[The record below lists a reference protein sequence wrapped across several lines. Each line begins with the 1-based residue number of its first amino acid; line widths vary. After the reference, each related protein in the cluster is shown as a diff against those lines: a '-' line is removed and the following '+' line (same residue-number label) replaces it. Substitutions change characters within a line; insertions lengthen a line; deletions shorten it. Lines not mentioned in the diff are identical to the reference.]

1 MVQNVA
7 SLRRKFRE
15 APKIVHER
23 LEKGLARI
31 GDDVVREMSG
41 LNPLPGTIIIDWTW
55 GDAPAGAVELGAF
68 GKEDREG
75 MTITIFATARTAR
88 TAEHPDGFPAIA
100 RWWEFGTRH
109 RVQETTGRSTGSIP
123 AQPYFWPVWRSNRSR
138 VKARINGI
146 LRRAIR
152 KANQL

>member
-7 SLRRKFRE
+7 AFRRKFRE
-15 APKIVHER
+15 SPKIIHER

-31 GDDVVREMSG
+31 GDDVVREMNV

-55 GDAPAGAVELGAF
+55 GDAPAGSVKLGAF
-68 GKEDREG
+68 GKADREG
-75 MTITIFATARTAR
+75 MTITIFATARPG
-88 TAEHPDGFPAIA
+88 EYPGGFPAIA
-100 RWWEFGTRH
+100 RWWEFGTLN
-109 RVQETTGRSTGSIP
+109 RVQKTTGRRTGSIP

-138 VKARINGI
+138 VKARLTGI